1 MKLAFALTATL
12 ATSPAF
18 AQEPSIG
25 GLASSNPDDFYA
37 VRPATIDCV
46 IHAAQKQGV
55 PANVLLALA
64 SVEGGKNGQ
73 FVGNKNGSLDIGHF
87 QINTIHWKP
96 NGWFAQYPSI
106 TQQDVAQRGCY
117 NAELAAWM
125 LRQHI
130 NKPTGQ
136 DFWTRVAN
144 YHSKTPELNAV
155 YRSKL
160 IPFAIKWGNWLQQ
173 RYAQVSISHQ

>member
-1 MKLAFALTATL
+1 MVCVKSLLAVSTVAFAV
-12 ATSPAF
+12 SSF
-18 AQEPSIG
+18 AQTPNDS
-25 GLASSNPDDFYA
+25 FYEI
-37 VRPATIDCV
+37 RPADIQCV
-46 IHAAQKQGV
+46 VRAAQKQGV

-73 FVGNKNGSLDIGHF
+73 FVDNANGSRDIGHF
-87 QINTIHWKP
+87 QINTIHWKA
-96 NGWFAQYPSI
+96 NGRFAQYPAI
-106 TQQDVAQRGCY
+106 TQQDVAWRGCY

-130 NKPTGQ
+130 DEPTGQ

-144 YHSKTPELNAV
+144 YHSKTPKYNAV

-160 IPFAIKWGNWLQQ
+160 IPLAVQWGNWLQQ
-173 RYAQVSISHQ
+173 RYAQVSISQQ